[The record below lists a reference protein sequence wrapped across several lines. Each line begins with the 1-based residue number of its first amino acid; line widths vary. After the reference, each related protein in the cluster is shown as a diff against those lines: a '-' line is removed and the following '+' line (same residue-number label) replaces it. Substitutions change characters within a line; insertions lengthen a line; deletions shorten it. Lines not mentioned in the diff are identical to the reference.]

1 VFESSV
7 RENVTMGLAYRQAEI
22 DRACELAGFTSVIAQ
37 LPQGFETLISER
49 GLNLSGGQKQRLAL
63 ARGLLAAKDV
73 GLVLLDE
80 ATSSVDAT
88 TEAEIYD
95 RVMAAFAGAC
105 IVSSVHRLHL
115 LRRFDTVLLLE
126 QGRVIDSCTP
136 DQLKQRRPELFA
148 HSAIQDVA
156 ETRAA

>member
-1 VFESSV
+1 
-7 RENVTMGLAYRQAEI
+7 MGLPYRPHEV
-22 DRACELAGFTSVIAQ
+22 DRACELAGFTSVVAQ
-37 LPQGFETLISER
+37 LPQGLETLISER

-63 ARGLLAAKDV
+63 ARGLLAAKQV

-80 ATSSVDAT
+80 ATSSVDAS

-115 LRRFDTVLLLE
+115 LRRFDTVVVMDG
-126 QGRVIDSCTP
+126 GRIIVSGPP
-136 DQLKQRRPELFA
+136 DEVRKRRPELFA
-148 HSAIQDVA
+148 HSALEPVA